1 MLYVKILGIFAR
13 TCKDFIAFFVG
24 LIGLLGSIHRH
35 ILRRSACISY
45 PSGALRFEGSPA
57 WEWRLLVAQTSHLL
71 RPHTKICLC
80 GVQYAKCPAQPQN
93 AFFSPLRPE
102 SFEAQKNKKHG
113 EHTILTDQHHFRIL
127 KWWLPTNLQMMILEV
142 GIFQSI
148 SWFHFPTS
156 SSFTSTWPH
165 VRNPQSIAMCMYE
178 DYEVY
183 MKSILLTYIVK
194 WKNIDFVHVS
204 FRVLSVTVFGS
215 SSRNRRATRPLR
227 VCCASTAST
236 VAPAASTGTR
246 KSWGWIA

>member
-178 DYEVY
+178 DYEVHS
-183 MKSILLTYIVK
+183 SILSSLSHLGLRILLRGIPSCKCNSSGWSTSATKPYVSKISASQFCMVK
-194 WKNIDFVHVS
+194 Q
-204 FRVLSVTVFGS
+204 T
-215 SSRNRRATRPLR
+215 
-227 VCCASTAST
+227 C
-236 VAPAASTGTR
+236 
-246 KSWGWIA
+246 